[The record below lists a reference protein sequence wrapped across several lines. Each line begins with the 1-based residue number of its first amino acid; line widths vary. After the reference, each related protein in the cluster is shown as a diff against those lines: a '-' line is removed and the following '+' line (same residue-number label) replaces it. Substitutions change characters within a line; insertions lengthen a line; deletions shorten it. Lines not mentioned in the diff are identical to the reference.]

1 MDLELSAA
9 FMENDRT
16 RPLITG
22 EIRPKSIRLY
32 ASSLYPTEIFW
43 RQLHHADFDV
53 SEMSVSSLMIAIA
66 NGVTDWVGI
75 PVFSMR
81 RFFHTGVMIRT
92 DRGIE
97 KPADLAGKKVGV
109 PEFQQTSA
117 LWTRGVL
124 RDEFGLQPASM
135 EWFMERN
142 PEQSHGGATGF
153 SPPAGVHLSYVPR
166 EKSIG
171 RMLVDG
177 ELDALMH
184 FSPGNNI
191 IDRTTVDPLASP
203 NVRRLFELPEV
214 EAQRYYTKTGIYPIN
229 HCVVVR
235 RSIVEQHPWVV
246 LNLFDAFA
254 EAKTRAAGRLDALF
268 EPYAATGM
276 LDAPA
281 RRGLH
286 ADVMPYGVRASRA
299 VLETVSRYLHDDGL
313 TSRRVGLDEVFN
325 ERTLDL

>member
-9 FMENDRT
+9 FMENERT

-22 EIRPKSIRLY
+22 EVRPAAIRLH

-43 RQLHHADFDV
+43 RQLHHGEFDV
-53 SEMSVSSLMIAIA
+53 SEMSISSLMIAISKG
-66 NGVTDWVGI
+66 NHDWVGL
-75 PVFSMR
+75 PAFSMR

-97 KPADLAGKKVGV
+97 RPADLAGKRVGV

-117 LWTRGVL
+117 LWTRGIL

-153 SPPAGVHLSYVPR
+153 VPPPGVKLSYVPR
-166 EKSIG
+166 DKSLG

-184 FSPGNNI
+184 FSPGRNI
-191 IDRTTVDPLASP
+191 IDRTTVDPLTSP
-203 NVRRLFELPEV
+203 AVRRLFDPPAR
-214 EAQRYYTKTGIYPIN
+214 EAHRYFTKTGIYPIN
-229 HCVVVR
+229 HCIVVR
-235 RSIVEQHPWVV
+235 RSIVERHPWVV
-246 LNLFDAFA
+246 LNVYNAL
-254 EAKTRAAGRLDALF
+254 EQAKELVAARRASLA
-268 EPYAATGM
+268 EPYAATGI
-276 LDAPA
+276 LDAA
-281 RRGLH
+281 RQQAIR
-286 ADVMPYGVRASRA
+286 ADVLPYGVKAARN

-313 TSRRVGLDEVFN
+313 TARRVGLDEVFAKQ
-325 ERTLDL
+325 TLDL